1 MGFQKGWGNAWC
13 VSEPYNDGTPCGV
26 KRANVFRFK
35 PVFADTPSDKVAYLM
50 QYRSLGQTGLEISAL
65 SFGASSLGA
74 EFRKIDI
81 PEALRAVRVAL
92 DCGMNFIDTSPYYG
106 RGMSEALLG
115 QVLPDLPRESY
126 YLGTK
131 LGRYAPAHFDFSAR
145 RVIESVDVSLERM
158 RVDYLDVILCHD
170 VEFVALEQILE
181 ETLPALE
188 KIRAQGKVRFIGVS
202 GYPMAMFRYF
212 LERANLDLILSYN
225 HYTLQNTMLLDL
237 VPECQRQGVGLMNA
251 APFSARLLS
260 TAPLPSWHKAPEWVR
275 EAAARA
281 AAHAADCG
289 SDIARLA
296 VQYAIAPEELT
307 TCVTGSAN
315 PKRVAEWCRWAEEPM
330 DQSLLEEVLALL
342 EPIHNWFYLEGL
354 PENNDSLPARYLPT
368 GAAPGET
375 T

>member
-1 MGFQKGWGNAWC
+1 M
-13 VSEPYNDGTPCGV
+13 SEPYNDGARLRV
-26 KRANVFRFK
+26 KRAELIYPTLISFVHFQAQINF
-35 PVFADTPSDKVAYLM
+35 PLM
-50 QYRSLGQTGLEISAL
+50 QYRSLGQTGLNISAL

-115 QVLPDLPRESY
+115 QVLPDLPRDGY

-131 LGRYAPAHFDFSAR
+131 LGRYAPAHFDFSSR

-158 RVDYLDVILCHD
+158 KVDYLDVVLCHD
-170 VEFVALEQILE
+170 VEFVDLDQILE

-202 GYPMAMFRYF
+202 GYPIKMFRYF
-212 LERANLDLILSYN
+212 LERTNLDLILSYN
-225 HYTLQNTMLLDL
+225 HYTLQNTMLMEL
-237 VPECQRQGVGLMNA
+237 VPDCQQQGVGVMNA

-260 TAPLPSWHKAPEWVR
+260 NAPLPPWHKAPEWVR
-275 EAAARA
+275 AVARRA
-281 AAHAADCG
+281 AAHAAERG

-315 PKRVAEWCRWAEEPM
+315 PERVAQWCRWAEEPM
-330 DQSLLEEVLALL
+330 DQDVLQEVLKIL
-342 EPIHNWFYLEGL
+342 EPVHNWFYLEGL
-354 PENNDSLPARYLPT
+354 PENNDPLPERYLST
-368 GAAPGET
+368 GVAPGERT
-375 T
+375 